1 MNSGAISHGKAYGLW
16 HYVWKLLRLRVF
28 IFFSGFRRA
37 KTRRKVGTI
46 IVVLLL
52 VGLAAFAF
60 WLSWLLLTFLR
71 SPQVAQFYNPQVLLN
86 SVPAIVITVAFLV
99 IFTTSFGV
107 LLQAL
112 YLARDMDFLL
122 TSPMPMRAV
131 FITKLMQ
138 AILPN
143 FGLICLFSLPV
154 LFGLGVS
161 GGYNFLYYPL
171 VVLTLALL
179 TLAAGGLSSLLVMAV
194 VRMFPAR
201 RVAEV
206 LGFAG
211 GIIGII
217 VSQSG
222 NLMSHVNVS
231 DSQVTSSLN
240 RLVQVDTL
248 WSPLAWVGRA
258 VVAVGEGRWV
268 EGLLLTVL
276 SLSLASVVFWTAL
289 TAAERLYYSGWASLQ
304 GQALKKKAAKAA
316 ASPLRKEKRPGL
328 ERFIPAQVRA
338 LMVKDLV
345 LIRRD
350 LRNLSAFITP
360 LVFGVVLLFT
370 MLRGGANG
378 FEGDSLVF
386 AQAGKNARVYL
397 GLAIMLFVGWSTLLN
412 LAMGAFSREG
422 RSYWLIKTSP
432 VNANSLLIAKYLVVY
447 FPSLVVLWILVVI
460 SALFNR
466 SGLAMLVY
474 SLGVTALAIAGL
486 AGLNLA
492 FGVTGAKLDW
502 QDPRQMNNATTGC
515 LGSFTSFIYLGV
527 VLAFFF
533 GPPVLFYA
541 LGFGETLGMWV
552 GLAAGAILS
561 LACALFPLL
570 LVRKR
575 VDKIGLA

>member
-1 MNSGAISHGKAYGLW
+1 MNSGALSQGSTYGLW
-16 HYVWKLLRLRVF
+16 HFVWKLLRLRVLLF
-28 IFFSGFRRA
+28 ISGFRRA
-37 KTRRKVGTI
+37 KTSRKVGTI
-46 IVVLLL
+46 IVALLL
-52 VGLAAFAF
+52 VGLAALAF

-71 SPQVAQFYNPQVLLN
+71 SPQVAQFYDPQTLLN
-86 SVPAIVITVAFLV
+86 SVPALIVTAAFLV

-122 TSPMPMRAV
+122 TSPLPMRAV
-131 FITKLMQ
+131 FITKLLQ

-143 FGLICLFSLPV
+143 FGLMCLFSLPV

-161 GGYNFLYYPL
+161 SGYHFLYYPL
-171 VVLTLALL
+171 VLLALALL
-179 TLAAGGLSSLLVMAV
+179 TLAASGISSLLVMAV
-194 VRMFPAR
+194 VRLFPAR

-211 GIIGII
+211 GIISI
-217 VSQSG
+217 VLSQSG
-222 NLMSHVNVS
+222 NLFSRVQVS
-231 DSQVTSSLN
+231 NSQVTSSIN
-240 RLVQVDTL
+240 RLVQVDTP

-258 VVAVGEGRWV
+258 MTAVGEGRWL

-276 SLSLASVVFWTAL
+276 SLGLASAVFWTAL

-304 GQALKKKAAKAA
+304 GQAFKKKGVKRT
-316 ASPLRKEKRPGL
+316 ASLQSGEKGAGL
-328 ERFIPAQVRA
+328 ARWIPAQVRA
-338 LMVKDLV
+338 VMVKDLV

-360 LVFGVVLLFT
+360 LVVGVVLLFT
-370 MLRGGANG
+370 MLRGGASG
-378 FEGDSLVF
+378 FEGDSLIF
-386 AQAGKNARVYL
+386 AQAGMNARVYM
-397 GLAIMLFVGWSTLLN
+397 GVAIMLFVGWSTLLN

-432 VNANSLLIAKYLVVY
+432 VSVRSLLIAKYLVVY
-447 FPSLVVLWILVVI
+447 FPSLLILWFLVGM

-466 SGLAMLVY
+466 ADLGMLVY

-486 AGLNLA
+486 AGINLA

-515 LGSFTSFIYLGV
+515 LGSLISFIFLGV
-527 VLAFFF
+527 VIVFFF

-541 LGFGETLGMWV
+541 FGLGETLGMWV
-552 GLAAGAILS
+552 GLAAGGILS
-561 LACALFPLL
+561 LACAIFPLL
-570 LVRKR
+570 LVRQR